1 MRALQALAEGV
12 VLDVLVLSAV
22 VLAVGNG
29 GSLDLDWVMSWA
41 WLVGGD
47 TGLLSG
53 DVDRGTLFFACAV
66 A

>member
-1 MRALQALAEGV
+1 VRALQALAEGV

-41 WLVGGD
+41 WLIGGD
-47 TGLLSG
+47 TGLLSV
-53 DVDRGTLFFACAV
+53 DVDRATLCFAGVV